1 MKTFLLATVAAV
13 SLIASASA
21 QTMDGSN
28 PPPAKPQYA
37 YECVIDKVTPPDRD
51 DKDPSYKVNVVTDST
66 HIDQVWHTLRSGKT
80 VDRVAQYEGSSGTK
94 IENAD
99 FSTSPLVWVGK
110 SRKNSRLT
118 MRGIIGSLT
127 TGKDKGK
134 MVYIEDLYR
143 DNEKKPV
150 LSIYTS
156 CHRIDV

>member
-1 MKTFLLATVAAV
+1 MKTLLLATAAAV
-13 SLIASASA
+13 SLIAAASA

-28 PPPAKPQYA
+28 PPPPKPQHA
-37 YECVIDKVTPPDRD
+37 YECVIDRVTPPDRD

-80 VDRVAQYEGSSGTK
+80 VDRVAQYEGSSGTRSGDG
-94 IENAD
+94 D
-99 FSTSPLVWVGK
+99 FSTQPLVWNGTQ
-110 SRKNSRLT
+110 RKNPRLK

-127 TGKDKGK
+127 SGKDKGK

-150 LSIYTS
+150 LTVYTS
-156 CHRIDV
+156 CHRIEA